1 MSMKKLIAFAI
12 IAMSFFACN
21 SAEEKTKTGEPE
33 QIKTAAMDN
42 PDYDAGLNL
51 VAKSD
56 CFTCH
61 KLREKL
67 VGPSYGEIAKKYPN
81 TPETIDTL
89 ANRIIKGSQN
99 MWGPVPMLAHPAIT
113 KADAEKMVKYILLLK
128 E

>member
-1 MSMKKLIAFAI
+1 MIMKKIIAFTI
-12 IAMSFFACN
+12 LTISFFACN
-21 SAEEKTKTGEPE
+21 STEEKTKTGEPE
-33 QIKTAAMDN
+33 QKKTAAMDN

-51 VAKSD
+51 IAKSD

-67 VGPSYGEIAKKYPN
+67 IGPSYGDVANKYPN

-89 ANRIIKGSQN
+89 SDRIIKGSQN
-99 MWGPVPMLAHPAIT
+99 VWSPVPMAPHPAIS

-128 E
+128 D

>member
-1 MSMKKLIAFAI
+1 MKKI
-12 IAMSFFACN
+12 IASAVIVLGIFACN

-33 QIKTAAMDN
+33 QKKNTAMDN

-51 VAKSD
+51 IAKSD

-67 VGPSYGEIAKKYPN
+67 IGPSYGDVANKYPN

-89 ANRIIKGSQN
+89 SNRIIHGAQGI
-99 MWGPVPMLAHPAIT
+99 WGTVPMAAHPAVT

-128 E
+128 D

>member
-1 MSMKKLIAFAI
+1 MKKI
-12 IAMSFFACN
+12 IASMAICLCLFACN
-21 SAEEKTKTGEPE
+21 STEEKTKTVEPE
-33 QIKTAAMDN
+33 QKTNAAMDN

-61 KLREKL
+61 KLREML
-67 VGPSYGEIAKKYPN
+67 VGPSYGDVAKKYSN
-81 TPETIDTL
+81 TPENINLLSD
-89 ANRIIKGSQN
+89 RIIKGSQN
-99 MWGPVPMLAHPAIT
+99 VWGPTPMLAHPGIT

>member
-1 MSMKKLIAFAI
+1 MKKIITILLISTG
-12 IAMSFFACN
+12 MVACN
-21 SAEEKTKTGEPE
+21 SSDDNAKATEPVKN
-33 QIKTAAMDN
+33 INSAMDN

-61 KLREKL
+61 KLREPL
-67 VGPSYGEIAKKYPN
+67 VGPAYGDIAKKYPN
-81 TPETIDTL
+81 TAETINLLSD
-89 ANRIIKGSQN
+89 RIIKGSQGI
-99 MWGPVPMLAHPAIT
+99 WGETPMLAHANVT

>member
-1 MSMKKLIAFAI
+1 MKKLILSAV
-12 IAMSFFACN
+12 IALGLFACN
-21 SAEEKTKTGEPE
+21 SAEEKTKTVEPE
-33 QIKTAAMDN
+33 QKTNAAMDN

-67 VGPSYGEIAKKYPN
+67 IGPSYGDVANKYPN
-81 TPETIDTL
+81 TAENINLLSD
-89 ANRIIKGSQN
+89 RIIKGSQN
-99 MWGPVPMLAHPAIT
+99 VWGPVPMTAHPDIT